1 MMKRYIETALAAA
14 VLAFGLSGPS
24 AAQSAAGGQVKSQHG
39 AWAVVCETPPGAPGE
54 QCALL
59 QTVVSEQ
66 RPEIGL
72 VVIVL
77 KTADKK
83 ATILRVQTPLG
94 VVLPTQIQVAIDG
107 RYSGNLQFMRCFAD
121 GCFAEAVLDKPDTIN
136 GQQTTLQEA
145 LSKAGTVVFSVFP
158 TVEEGIGFEIDMKGF
173 TEGFAALP

>member
-1 MMKRYIETALAAA
+1 MIAVSSRRRSPLA
-14 VLAFGLSGPS
+14 VLACGLPGT
-24 AAQSAAGGQVKSQHG
+24 ALAQSAAGGTVKSQHG

-54 QCALL
+54 QCALI

-121 GCFAEAVLDKPDTIN
+121 GCFAEAILDKPDTIN
-136 GQQTTLQEA
+136 GEQTTLQAA
-145 LSKAGTVVFSVFP
+145 LAKAGDGRLLASSRPSRRASASRST
-158 TVEEGIGFEIDMKGF
+158 
-173 TEGFAALP
+173 

>member
-1 MMKRYIETALAAA
+1 MIGFMKTALAAA
-14 VLAFGLSGPS
+14 VLAATLSG
-24 AAQSAAGGQVKSQHG
+24 AALAQSAAGGTVKSKHG

-54 QCALL
+54 QCALI

-121 GCFAEAVLDKPDTIN
+121 GCFAEAILDKADTIN
-136 GQQTTLQEA
+136 GEQTTLQAA
-145 LSKAGTVVFSVFP
+145 LAKAKAVVFSVFP
-158 TVEEGIGFEIDMKGF
+158 SVEEGIGFEIDMNGF
-173 TEGFAALP
+173 NEGFAALP